1 MIEVLKTKGNKQ
13 NPFRRINEY
22 PYEDSTRF
30 ITAIMPYNY
39 GWSGRFAPA
48 PSGETVSRLGSVRRK
63 APSIPHWNGS
73 LKCTNKFVISS
84 PLSFAC

>member
-48 PSGETVSRLGSVRRK
+48 PSGE
-63 APSIPHWNGS
+63 
-73 LKCTNKFVISS
+73 
-84 PLSFAC
+84 